1 MKLLKFIKA
10 ATLTT
15 AAVAFSVSAIADTMK
30 FKMATDS
37 GAKGS
42 PAGEAL
48 EYWAEIIESKSRGT
62 TDEMK
67 VDIFYQDE
75 LGDQKEVFD
84 LLVVGEVDMMLN
96 WPLTSYDKRMGLR
109 NTPYL
114 ILDWKQAFD
123 AYKPDGWLN
132 NINSDVHSDLGIK
145 YFGAWPEGFAG
156 VASRGK
162 YATSID
168 GAKGMKVRVPS
179 NFPNPQTMQALGYQ
193 ATAITWGEVY
203 TSIQTGVVDG
213 DAGNTIYW
221 DYEYFRDVLDYY
233 VRTKHTFVT
242 GALSMNMEIWDDLS
256 DNQRKIIAD
265 AALAVMEKQF
275 TEAKARDQKYV
286 DQAIASGMK
295 YIEPTDAELRA
306 MAKAAREK
314 VWPLLSDEF
323 GSEIVTQ
330 IKERAP
336 EL

>member
-1 MKLLKFIKA
+1 MKLKKLHTF
-10 ATLTT
+10 LFS
-15 AAVAFSVSAIADTMK
+15 AVAASALSMSAQADTIK
-30 FKMATDS
+30 LKLATDS

-42 PAGEAL
+42 PAGEAI
-48 EYWAEIIESKSRGT
+48 EHWAAQIEQRTQGTDDEIS
-62 TDEMK
+62 

-96 WPLTSYDKRMGLR
+96 WPLTSYDKKMGLR

-114 ILDWKQAFD
+114 FLNWEQAFD
-123 AYKPDGWLN
+123 AYKDGGWLN
-132 NINSDVHSDLGIK
+132 KINGDIHADLGLK

-156 VASRGK
+156 VASKGR
-162 YATSID
+162 YATTVE

-179 NFPNPQTMQALGYQ
+179 NFPNPQTLQAMGYQ

-242 GALSMNMEIWDDLS
+242 GALSMNMEVWDELS
-256 DNQRKIIAD
+256 DNQKSIVSEAAAD
-265 AALAVMEKQF
+265 VMAKQF
-275 TEAKARDQKYV
+275 KEARTRDQYYI
-286 DQAIASGMK
+286 DQATASGME
-295 YIEPTDAELRA
+295 YVELNDEELRTL
-306 MAKAAREK
+306 AKVAREK
-314 VWPLLSDEF
+314 VWPLMVDEL
-323 GSEIVTQ
+323 GEEIVQ
-330 IKERAP
+330 KLKDQAP
-336 EL
+336 AL

>member
-1 MKLLKFIKA
+1 MKLNTFIKV

-15 AAVAFSVSAIADTMK
+15 AAVAFSVSAFAGTTK

-48 EYWAEIIESKSRGT
+48 EHWAQIIESRSKGSE
-62 TDEMK
+62 DEMK

-84 LLVVGEVDMMLN
+84 LLVVGEVDLMLN

-114 ILDWKQAFD
+114 FMDWQQAFD

-132 NINSDVHSDLGIK
+132 KINGEVHADLGIK

-162 YATSID
+162 YATSIE

-242 GALSMNMEIWDDLS
+242 GALSMNMEVWEDLS
-256 DNQRKIIAD
+256 EKQQKIIA
-265 AALAVMEKQF
+265 AAAQEVMKKQF

-295 YIEPTDAELRA
+295 YIEPTDAEIRA
-306 MAKAAREK
+306 MAKVAREK
-314 VWPLLSDEF
+314 VWPLLNDEF
-323 GSEIVTQ
+323 GSEIVTK
-330 IKERAP
+330 IKEQAP
-336 EL
+336 KL